1 MSTSLTKKDFS
12 HECIVCQYYCQKN
25 VDWIRHVAS
34 QKHMYLIEHD
44 QVSNNYSCKKCLK
57 NYKTRNGLWYHS
69 LKCTTTTETTVD
81 NDANNTTVVD
91 ETLKTLIVEVLKSN
105 TALQQ
110 QNQDLQKNVLEQT
123 LELQKNILEVLQ
135 KMQVQTTTASTNIN
149 NNNNNNKTTTF
160 NMQVFLNEHCK
171 DAMNLKEFVDSINP
185 TVADLEM
192 VGEKGFVDG
201 LTNIIVTSLRA
212 TETHLRPIHCS
223 DAKRTV
229 MYVKENDK
237 WEKDG
242 PQNDKLHY
250 MVKNV
255 EYKNIRQLTNY
266 SALNPDCLDTDS
278 PTNDYYLTLS
288 ITATGGTDDKV
299 EKIIAKIANEV
310 VVEK

>member
-1 MSTSLTKKDFS
+1 MSSSLAKKEFS
-12 HECIVCQYYCQKN
+12 HECINCQFSCQKN
-25 VDWIRHVAS
+25 IDWIRHVAS
-34 QKHMYLIEHD
+34 QKHKYLSEHD
-44 QVSNNYSCKKCLK
+44 QVNSIYSCKKCLK

-69 LKCTTTTETTVD
+69 RKCTTETTD
-81 NDANNTTVVD
+81 TNANVTTD
-91 ETLKTLIVEVLKSN
+91 ETLKTLIGEILKSN
-105 TALQQ
+105 AALQQQNADLQKTVMQ
-110 QNQDLQKNVLEQT
+110 QNQDLQKTV
-123 LELQKNILEVLQ
+123 LEVLQ
-135 KMQVQTTTASTNIN
+135 KLQVPTTNIN

-171 DAMNLKEFVDSINP
+171 DAMNLKEFVDKIQP

-201 LTNIIVTSLRA
+201 LTNIIVSSLRA

-223 DAKRTV
+223 DVKRTV

-242 PQNDKLHY
+242 PQNEKVQY

-255 EYKNIRQLTNY
+255 EYKNIRQL
-266 SALNPDCLDTDS
+266 SAYGAEHPDCFDSES

-288 ITATGGTDDKV
+288 QIATSGTDEKV
-299 EKIIAKIANEV
+299 EKVIIKIANEV
-310 VVEK
+310 QVDKIIK

>member
-1 MSTSLTKKDFS
+1 MQMQASNKPEIDQNMFFKKSLTRY
-12 HECIVCQYYCQKN
+12 ECTPCQFTCCKSSELQRHIATSKHIRLSLLAEGEN
-25 VDWIRHVAS
+25 VI
-34 QKHMYLIEHD
+34 KTFLCEE
-44 QVSNNYSCKKCLK
+44 CKKI
-57 NYKTRNGLWYHS
+57 YKSKQALDYHNI
-69 LKCTTTTETTVD
+69 KCFKKKE
-81 NDANNTTVVD
+81 VVVESSEKD
-91 ETLKTLIVEVLKSN
+91 EIHLKTLIAEILKN
-105 TALQQ
+105 NAALQQ
-110 QNQDLQKNVLEQT
+110 QNQDLQKTVM
-123 LELQKNILEVLQ
+123 EVLQ
-135 KMQVQTTTASTNIN
+135 KLQVPTTNIN

-171 DAMNLKEFVDSINP
+171 DAMNLKEFVDKIQP

-223 DAKRTV
+223 DVKRTV

-242 PQNDKLHY
+242 PQNEKVQY

-255 EYKNIRQLTNY
+255 EYKNIRQL
-266 SALNPDCLDTDS
+266 SAYGAEHPDCFDSES

-288 ITATGGTDDKV
+288 QIATSGTDEKV
-299 EKIIAKIANEV
+299 EKVIIKIANEV
-310 VVEK
+310 QVDKIIK